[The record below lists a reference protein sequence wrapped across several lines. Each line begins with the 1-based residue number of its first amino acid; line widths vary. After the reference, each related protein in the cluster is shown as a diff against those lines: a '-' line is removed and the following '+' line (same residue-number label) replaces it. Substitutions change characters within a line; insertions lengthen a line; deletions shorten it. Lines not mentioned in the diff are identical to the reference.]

1 MAKVKA
7 TVNGAVSLVN
17 AIANKKGATLGIS
30 LKVEVVMET
39 SKGKGITIQSENKS
53 LSSRLINKTIEKIVS
68 KKDLEKNKIAITL
81 NSEIPTGYGLK
92 SSSAISSA
100 IALACAKIFKPKWTD
115 KQILLAG
122 VDAKI
127 FKPKWTDKQ
136 ILLAGVDA
144 SIESKVSITGAYD
157 DACSC
162 YYGGFN
168 VTDNAKRNRIQF
180 QKIPSNLTA
189 VIFIPKNR
197 KRGKLKNLKILSPI
211 FNNAWELAKE
221 KKYWQ
226 SMTINGLATAA
237 ILDSDPKIIVSL
249 MEKGAL
255 GASISG
261 NGPSIAAI
269 VKKENIE
276 NIKKIFESLEGRIII
291 SKINNKKA
299 EVHEL

>member
-7 TVNGAVSLVN
+7 TIHGAVSLVS

-30 LKVEVVMET
+30 LKVEAIIET
-39 SKGKGITIQSENKS
+39 SEGKGITIQSENKS

-68 KKDLEKNKIAITL
+68 KRDLEKNKITITL
-81 NSEIPTGYGLK
+81 TSEIPTGYGLK
-92 SSSAISSA
+92 SSSAISSVV
-100 IALACAKIFKPKWTD
+100 ALACAKIFKPKLTD
-115 KQILLAG
+115 Q
-122 VDAKI
+122 
-127 FKPKWTDKQ
+127 Q

-168 VTDNAKRNRIQF
+168 VTDNGKRDRIQF
-180 QKIPSNLTA
+180 EKIPSNLSA

-197 KRGKLKNLKILSPI
+197 KRGNLKRLKILSPI
-211 FNNAWELAKE
+211 FKNAWELANE
-221 KKYWQ
+221 KRYWEA
-226 SMTINGLATAA
+226 MTVNGLATSS
-237 ILDSDPKIIVSL
+237 ILNSDPKIIVDL
-249 MEKGAL
+249 IDKGAL
-255 GASISG
+255 GASVSG

-269 VKKENIE
+269 VKKENIS
-276 NIKKIFESLEGRIII
+276 NVKKIFSNLEGSIIV

>member
-7 TVNGAVSLVN
+7 TIHGAVSLVS

-30 LKVEVVMET
+30 LKVEAIIET
-39 SKGKGITIQSENKS
+39 SEGKGITIQSQNKS

-68 KKDLEKNKIAITL
+68 KKDLEKNKITITL
-81 NSEIPTGYGLK
+81 TSEIPTGYGLK
-92 SSSAISSA
+92 SSSAISSVV
-100 IALACAKIFKPKWTD
+100 ALACAKIFKPKLTD
-115 KQILLAG
+115 Q
-122 VDAKI
+122 
-127 FKPKWTDKQ
+127 Q

-168 VTDNAKRNRIQF
+168 VTDNGKRSRTYF
-180 QKIPSNLTA
+180 EKAPSNLIA
-189 VIFIPKNR
+189 IIFIPKNR
-197 KRGKLKNLKILSPI
+197 KRGNLKKLKILSPI
-211 FNNAWELAKE
+211 FNNAWKLAKE
-221 KKYWQ
+221 KKYWE
-226 SMTINGLATAA
+226 SMIINGLATSS
-237 ILDSDPKIIVSL
+237 ILNSDPKIIIDL
-249 MEKGAL
+249 IEKGAL
-255 GASISG
+255 AASVSG

-269 VKKENIE
+269 VKKENE
-276 NIKKIFESLEGRIII
+276 SNVKKIFGNLDGSIII

>member
-7 TVNGAVSLVN
+7 TIHGAVSLVS

-30 LKVEVVMET
+30 LKVEATIET
-39 SKGKGITIQSENKS
+39 SEGKGIIIQSENKS

-68 KKDLEKNKIAITL
+68 KKDLEKNKITITL
-81 NSEIPTGYGLK
+81 TSEIPTGYGLK
-92 SSSAISSA
+92 SSSAISSV
-100 IALACAKIFKPKWTD
+100 IALACAKIFKPKLTD
-115 KQILLAG
+115 QQILLSG
-122 VDAKI
+122 VE
-127 FKPKWTDKQ
+127 
-136 ILLAGVDA
+136 A

-168 VTDNAKRNRIQF
+168 VTDNGKRNRIHF
-180 QKIPSNLTA
+180 EKAPSNLIA

-197 KRGKLKNLKILSPI
+197 KRGNLKKLKILSPI
-211 FNNAWELAKE
+211 FNNAWELAKG
-221 KKYWQ
+221 KKYWE
-226 SMTINGLATAA
+226 SMTINGLATSS
-237 ILDSDPKIIVSL
+237 ILNSDPKIIIDL
-249 MEKGAL
+249 IEKGAL
-255 GASISG
+255 AASVSG

-269 VKKENIE
+269 VKKENE
-276 NIKKIFESLEGRIII
+276 SNVKKIFSNLEGSIIV